1 MKPLVIL
8 AGPTAVG
15 KTALSIKLAK
25 KINGAVISADS
36 MQVYKHMDIG
46 SAKVMPE
53 EMKGI
58 PHYLIDV
65 LEPSEEFNIVRFQQM
80 AKEALQQIYA
90 AGQIPIIAGGT
101 GFYIQ
106 SLLYDID
113 FSKEESD
120 TAYRTELTA
129 FAKEYG
135 AHALHEK
142 LKEIDPVSYETIHE
156 NNIKRVIRA
165 LEFYHQN
172 HTPISAHNEKEHQK
186 TSPYRFAYFVLT
198 DEREKLY
205 RRIDQRVDLMM
216 EQGLLTEVKTLY
228 DMGCRKD
235 MVSMQ
240 GLGYKEILDYLDGS
254 CSLEEAVYVIKR
266 ETRHFAKRQLTW
278 FRREKDVIW
287 LDKSEFND
295 REGFDDEHVNA
306 VEMAKIAEASGAA
319 AVAVHGR
326 TREQFYSGKADWDII
341 RQVKE
346 AVKIPVIGNGDLLTA
361 EDVIA
366 MEEQTGCD
374 GFMIARGAQGNPWIF
389 RQILHYFET
398 GEHLPKPPAS
408 EVAQMILRHARMM
421 LEFKGEYIGIREIRK
436 HAAWYT
442 AGYPHGARLRVAI
455 NQVENYEQL
464 ETLLMEY
471 FV

>member
-80 AKEALQQIYA
+80 AKE
-90 AGQIPIIAGGT
+90 
-101 GFYIQ
+101 
-106 SLLYDID
+106 
-113 FSKEESD
+113 
-120 TAYRTELTA
+120 
-129 FAKEYG
+129 
-135 AHALHEK
+135 ALHEK

-295 REGFDDEHVNA
+295 REDQMLQKMTDVLHEKG
-306 VEMAKIAEASGAA
+306 
-319 AVAVHGR
+319 
-326 TREQFYSGKADWDII
+326 II
-341 RQVKE
+341 Q
-346 AVKIPVIGNGDLLTA
+346 
-361 EDVIA
+361 
-366 MEEQTGCD
+366 
-374 GFMIARGAQGNPWIF
+374 
-389 RQILHYFET
+389 
-398 GEHLPKPPAS
+398 
-408 EVAQMILRHARMM
+408 
-421 LEFKGEYIGIREIRK
+421 
-436 HAAWYT
+436 
-442 AGYPHGARLRVAI
+442 
-455 NQVENYEQL
+455 
-464 ETLLMEY
+464 
-471 FV
+471 

>member
-25 KINGAVISADS
+25 KINGAIISADS

-90 AGQIPIIAGGT
+90 AGQIPIIAGGSW
-101 GFYIQ
+101 GSLFASAISHAGQ
-106 SLLYDID
+106 CRKHPRGSLLTKGM
-113 FSKEESD
+113 FSVL
-120 TAYRTELTA
+120 TYR
-129 FAKEYG
+129 

-295 REGFDDEHVNA
+295 REDQMLQKMTDVLHEKG
-306 VEMAKIAEASGAA
+306 
-319 AVAVHGR
+319 
-326 TREQFYSGKADWDII
+326 II
-341 RQVKE
+341 Q
-346 AVKIPVIGNGDLLTA
+346 
-361 EDVIA
+361 
-366 MEEQTGCD
+366 
-374 GFMIARGAQGNPWIF
+374 
-389 RQILHYFET
+389 
-398 GEHLPKPPAS
+398 
-408 EVAQMILRHARMM
+408 
-421 LEFKGEYIGIREIRK
+421 
-436 HAAWYT
+436 
-442 AGYPHGARLRVAI
+442 
-455 NQVENYEQL
+455 
-464 ETLLMEY
+464 
-471 FV
+471 

>member
-1 MKPLVIL
+1 MGSPRKKSK
-8 AGPTAVG
+8 
-15 KTALSIKLAK
+15 KTARDKHPRRK
-25 KINGAVISADS
+25 KSGRSRLGTSTRTGSSRLRLRGSRISLCRGL
-36 MQVYKHMDIG
+36 V
-46 SAKVMPE
+46 
-53 EMKGI
+53 
-58 PHYLIDV
+58 
-65 LEPSEEFNIVRFQQM
+65 PSR
-80 AKEALQQIYA
+80 
-90 AGQIPIIAGGT
+90 GGIAGGT

-287 LDKSEFND
+287 WINPNL
-295 REGFDDEHVNA
+295 
-306 VEMAKIAEASGAA
+306 MTAKI
-319 AVAVHGR
+319 R
-326 TREQFYSGKADWDII
+326 CY
-341 RQVKE
+341 
-346 AVKIPVIGNGDLLTA
+346 
-361 EDVIA
+361 
-366 MEEQTGCD
+366 
-374 GFMIARGAQGNPWIF
+374 
-389 RQILHYFET
+389 
-398 GEHLPKPPAS
+398 
-408 EVAQMILRHARMM
+408 
-421 LEFKGEYIGIREIRK
+421 RK
-436 HAAWYT
+436 
-442 AGYPHGARLRVAI
+442 
-455 NQVENYEQL
+455 
-464 ETLLMEY
+464 
-471 FV
+471 